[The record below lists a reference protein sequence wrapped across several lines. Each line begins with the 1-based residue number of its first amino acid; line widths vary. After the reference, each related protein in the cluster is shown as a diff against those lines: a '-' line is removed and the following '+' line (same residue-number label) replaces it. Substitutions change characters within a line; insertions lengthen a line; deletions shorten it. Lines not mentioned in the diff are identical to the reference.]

1 MRDWRPALVALV
13 PGLVIA
19 QNWLRLER
27 PQSGGGLALLLV
39 VLALVPALAPR
50 LWQRLA
56 LAAGAAL
63 TAGYLASGAPLH
75 HPGRAV
81 TRFTDGV
88 LDFYDVRLPFNGS
101 FHPEMHELVLAAAF
115 GFTIVLG
122 LLAASRRPVAAILVL
137 VGGAG
142 WPATLLADG
151 RDLLR
156 GAAILAAA
164 LLLLAG
170 LRPGAGRTLF
180 RAGLVGA
187 VLVAGAV
194 AATTQP
200 AVAKSEFLKW
210 QTWDP
215 YTRPTPAVG
224 VRYVWDA
231 NYDGFRWPR
240 KTTTVLKVKAP
251 PRSLYWRATTLDLFT
266 GSRWVESLSPAHSAL
281 FDGRLDL
288 TQADPLA
295 TAAARDPSNWSKS
308 EVEIESLA
316 DNHLVAPSVPVAY
329 GPEFGGARFWQG
341 GVGTLSHSLEK
352 GDRYPAWSYSPHPA
366 PAQLAASK
374 PRYPNAVLPYLE
386 VQPSVTPPPA
396 YGSPGRAAALARFLA
411 LYPDYRALYM
421 EARRVAG
428 SASSPYGTALALESW
443 LRTTGGFSYT
453 NQPPATG
460 PRPLLDFVVRTKRGY
475 CQHFAGAMTLMLRYL
490 GIPSRVAEGFV
501 SGTYDFE
508 TKTWTVTD
516 HDAHAWVEVWFA
528 GYGWLPFDPTPG
540 RGSLSAGYSISSPR
554 FRPAD
559 ATSLVGRVA
568 GALLNTAA
576 LHQDLSFGDK
586 DVGVSFL
593 GADIR
598 RTRSSGGGTFG
609 LEQRGGSLGKLVA
622 LALAVVVALL
632 AAVKEIRR
640 RMRYA
645 AADPRRQARACRA
658 ELRDYLADQ
667 GIRLAPSAGPA
678 EVASLLRDELEVDGT
693 RLAAALD
700 AARFGPPPE
709 AEAAAERA
717 RDELAGVR
725 GRMRRSLGILRRAR
739 GLVSLRSLG
748 FAE

>member
-1 MRDWRPALVALV
+1 MPSWRPALVALV

-27 PQSGGGLALLLV
+27 PQHGSGLALLLV
-39 VLALVPALAPR
+39 VLALAPALAPR

-56 LAAGAAL
+56 LAAVAAL
-63 TAGYLASGAPLH
+63 TAGYLASGAPLD
-75 HPGRAV
+75 HPGRAA
-81 TRFTDGV
+81 TRFTNGL

-101 FHPEMHELVLAAAF
+101 FHPEMHELVLGAAF
-115 GFTIVLG
+115 GFTLALG
-122 LLAASRRPVAAILVL
+122 LVAAARRPVAAMLVL
-137 VGGAG
+137 VVGAG
-142 WPATLLADG
+142 WPATLLSDG
-151 RDLLR
+151 HDLFR

-164 LLLLAG
+164 LLLLGG
-170 LRPGAGRTLF
+170 LRPAAGRTFF

-187 VLVAGAV
+187 ILVAGAV

-200 AVAKSEFLKW
+200 AVAKSEFLRW

-215 YTRPTPAVG
+215 YTRPTPSVG
-224 VRYVWDA
+224 VGYVWDA

-266 GSRWVESLSPAHSAL
+266 GTRWVESLSPLQSDL

-295 TAAARDPSNWSKS
+295 TAAARDPANWSKA

-329 GPEFGGARFWQG
+329 GTELGGARFWQG

-352 GDRYPAWSYSPHPA
+352 GDHYPAWSYSPHPA
-366 PAQLAASK
+366 PAQLAAVK
-374 PRYPNAVLPYLE
+374 ARYPNAVLRYLQL
-386 VQPSVTPPPA
+386 QPGIDPPPA
-396 YGSPGRAAALARFLA
+396 YGRAGRDAAVGRFLA
-411 LYPDYRALYM
+411 LYPDYRALYAK
-421 EARRVAG
+421 ARHVGG
-428 SASSPYGTALALESW
+428 SASSPYGAALALESW

-453 NQPPATG
+453 NQPPASG
-460 PRPLLDFVVRTKRGY
+460 PRPLLDFVLRTKRGY
-475 CQHFAGAMTLMLRYL
+475 CQHFAGAMALMLRYL

-508 TKTWTVTD
+508 NKTWTVTD

-540 RGSLSAGYSISSPR
+540 RGSLSAGYSISSPL
-554 FRPAD
+554 FRPAE
-559 ATSLVGRVA
+559 AAGLVGRVA
-568 GALLNTAA
+568 GALLNTASI
-576 LHQDLSFGDK
+576 HQDLSFGDK
-586 DVGVSFL
+586 DAGAALL
-593 GADIR
+593 GANLA
-598 RTRSSGGGTFG
+598 RTQSTGGTFG
-609 LEQRGGSLGKLVA
+609 LHQRGGSLGKLLA
-622 LALAVVVALL
+622 LALALVVVAL

-640 RMRYA
+640 RLRYA
-645 AADPRRQARACRA
+645 AADPRRQAGACRA
-658 ELRDYLADQ
+658 ELRDFLADQ
-667 GIRLAPSAGPA
+667 GIRLAPSAGPGELA
-678 EVASLLRDELEVDGT
+678 TLLREELEVDAT
-693 RLAAALD
+693 SLAAALA
-700 AARFGPPPE
+700 AARFGPPVE
-709 AEAAAERA
+709 AETAAQKAREELGRVRA
-717 RDELAGVR
+717 RMR
-725 GRMRRSLGILRRAR
+725 GRLGILRRGR